1 MSKTRIAFVGA
12 GNMAASL
19 IGGLRAQ
26 GVEASLICA
35 SAPGAETRERIAT
48 EHGIKVFA
56 DNAEAVKGADVV
68 VLAVKPQMMKSV
80 CQALKASLDAH
91 QLIVSVAAGITC
103 ASLTQWLGDQPVVRC
118 MPNTPSLLRQGASGL
133 YATEKVSPTQR
144 EQAEQLLSAVGVAVW
159 VEQEKHMDA
168 VTAVSGSGPAYFFLM
183 MEAMTAAGVK
193 LGLPE
198 DIAKKLTLQTA
209 LGSALIATGSNVD
222 AGELRRRVASPGG
235 TTEAAIKAFQAGGF
249 EALVETALAA
259 ADHRAA
265 ELAEQL
271 ANNFQAFWSRLMI
284 GLNTAAIYVL
294 QTLGSLYLL
303 ITLLRFV
310 LQLVR
315 ANFYNPLCQFIVRA
329 TQPLLK
335 PLRRII
341 PSLFGL
347 DMSSLVLAIIVQMI
361 LMALTLLLMFGTTG
375 DPLHLLLWSIIGVT
389 ALFLKIFFFALII
402 SVILSWVAPGSH
414 NPGAELVNQ
423 ICEPA
428 LAPFRKIVPNLG
440 GLDISPILA
449 FLVLKLLD
457 MLVINNLAAMSNMP
471 DVLRLLM

>member
-1 MSKTRIAFVGA
+1 
-12 GNMAASL
+12 
-19 IGGLRAQ
+19 
-26 GVEASLICA
+26 
-35 SAPGAETRERIAT
+35 
-48 EHGIKVFA
+48 
-56 DNAEAVKGADVV
+56 
-68 VLAVKPQMMKSV
+68 
-80 CQALKASLDAH
+80 
-91 QLIVSVAAGITC
+91 
-103 ASLTQWLGDQPVVRC
+103 
-118 MPNTPSLLRQGASGL
+118 
-133 YATEKVSPTQR
+133 
-144 EQAEQLLSAVGVAVW
+144 
-159 VEQEKHMDA
+159 
-168 VTAVSGSGPAYFFLM
+168 
-183 MEAMTAAGVK
+183 
-193 LGLPE
+193 
-198 DIAKKLTLQTA
+198 
-209 LGSALIATGSNVD
+209 
-222 AGELRRRVASPGG
+222 
-235 TTEAAIKAFQAGGF
+235 
-249 EALVETALAA
+249 
-259 ADHRAA
+259 
-265 ELAEQL
+265 
-271 ANNFQAFWSRLMI
+271 MI

-303 ITLLRFV
+303 IVLLRFV

-375 DPLHLLLWSIIGVT
+375 DPLHLLLWSIISVT

-457 MLVINNLAAMSNMP
+457 MLVINNLAAMSGMP
-471 DVLRLLM
+471 DVL

>member
-1 MSKTRIAFVGA
+1 
-12 GNMAASL
+12 
-19 IGGLRAQ
+19 
-26 GVEASLICA
+26 
-35 SAPGAETRERIAT
+35 
-48 EHGIKVFA
+48 
-56 DNAEAVKGADVV
+56 
-68 VLAVKPQMMKSV
+68 
-80 CQALKASLDAH
+80 
-91 QLIVSVAAGITC
+91 
-103 ASLTQWLGDQPVVRC
+103 
-118 MPNTPSLLRQGASGL
+118 
-133 YATEKVSPTQR
+133 
-144 EQAEQLLSAVGVAVW
+144 
-159 VEQEKHMDA
+159 
-168 VTAVSGSGPAYFFLM
+168 
-183 MEAMTAAGVK
+183 
-193 LGLPE
+193 
-198 DIAKKLTLQTA
+198 
-209 LGSALIATGSNVD
+209 
-222 AGELRRRVASPGG
+222 
-235 TTEAAIKAFQAGGF
+235 
-249 EALVETALAA
+249 
-259 ADHRAA
+259 
-265 ELAEQL
+265 
-271 ANNFQAFWSRLMI
+271 MI

-303 ITLLRFV
+303 IVLMRFV

-402 SVILSWVAPGSH
+402 SVILSWVAPASH

-428 LAPFRKIVPNLG
+428 LAPFRKIFPNLG

-457 MLVINNLAAMSNMP
+457 MLVINNLAAMSGMP